1 MGVAQ
6 RWIVLTTNDNVNEI
20 NFAEFGIELQ
30 DGNAVSNE
38 QTAVQIIAYTAV
50 VGAEVMAD
58 GTRLAGLKLR
68 EAGENVS
75 IDYPFPV
82 DAYDTFQTA
91 NVANYPGMVAMAAY
105 GEVIGDPG
113 AGLAPL
119 GTSAVITEYSAIG
132 GPAGRGRHYLPFIGG
147 TCITPGGYLDPT
159 IRATLELAYNNLILG
174 LDLSPIPVGADPL
187 MPVIENSAGT
197 VAQTVTG
204 VKAQPVFSN
213 LKSRRR

>member
-1 MGVAQ
+1 MGIADRYTV
-6 RWIVLTTNDNVNEI
+6 ILTNDNVAEL

-30 DGNAVSNE
+30 DGNGATETE
-38 QTAVQIIAYTAV
+38 QAVQILAYTAV

-58 GTRLAGLKLR
+58 GTRLQGLKFRL
-68 EAGENVS
+68 AGTNTSV
-75 IDYPFPV
+75 DVPFPTA
-82 DAYDTFQTA
+82 AYGAFQAA

-105 GEVIGDPG
+105 GEVIGDPV

-119 GTSAVITEYSAIG
+119 GTSVVVTEYSTTG

-159 IRATLELAYNNLILG
+159 IRTTLELAYNNLIRDIG
-174 LDLSPIPVGADPL
+174 LTPAAVGAVDL
-187 MPVIENSAGT
+187 EPVIEASTGLTAKS
-197 VAQTVTG
+197 VVG

>member
-1 MGVAQ
+1 MGVSD
-6 RWIVLTTNDNVNEI
+6 RYTVLLTNDNVNEL

-30 DGNAVSNE
+30 DGNGATEIE
-38 QTAVQIIAYTAV
+38 QAVQIIAYTAV

-58 GTRLAGLKLR
+58 GTRIAGLKFKL
-68 EAGENVS
+68 AGTNTSVEV
-75 IDYPFPV
+75 PFPTT
-82 DAYDTFQTA
+82 AYGVFQAA
-91 NVANYPGMVAMAAY
+91 NVANYPGMVAMSAW
-105 GEVIGDPG
+105 GEVIGDSG

-119 GTSAVITEYSAIG
+119 GTSVVVTEYSTTG

-159 IRATLELAYNNLILG
+159 IRATIELAYNNLIRDVG
-174 LDLSPIPVGADPL
+174 LSPAAVGAVDLLPQ
-187 MPVIENSAGT
+187 IEQSNGLASKAV
-197 VAQTVTG
+197 VA